1 LIVYSP
7 EGSACANAGALPMRQ
22 ANPANMQRIFI
33 AAPCFMRGRKK
44 IFFSE
49 EKKQKTFNFFK
60 GILTGMGGLENGK
73 FVIRAIL
80 FGAIVTP
87 GLARSVSA

>member
-33 AAPCFMRGRKK
+33 ATPCFIKGRKK
-44 IFFSE
+44 
-49 EKKQKTFNFFK
+49 N
-60 GILTGMGGLENGK
+60 L
-73 FVIRAIL
+73 L
-80 FGAIVTP
+80 F
-87 GLARSVSA
+87 